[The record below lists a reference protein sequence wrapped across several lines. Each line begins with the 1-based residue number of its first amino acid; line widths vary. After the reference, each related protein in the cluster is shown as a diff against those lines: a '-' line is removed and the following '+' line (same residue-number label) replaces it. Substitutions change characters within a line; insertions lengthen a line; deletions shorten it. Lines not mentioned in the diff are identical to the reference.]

1 MSKMLLT
8 LLLDIF
14 CRGFFT
20 AVVIALLELVVNGV
34 HIGDASFIIW
44 WLIGSV
50 FAFLFKLTDF
60 IEIYS
65 FLKERNNDN

>member
-14 CRGFFT
+14 TRGFIT
-20 AVVIALLELVVNGV
+20 AVAIALLELIVNGV

-44 WLIGSV
+44 WVVGSV
-50 FAFLFKLTDF
+50 IALLFKLTDF

-65 FLKERNNDN
+65 FLKERNNDR